1 MRMCELKK
9 VFMAASFL
17 YCLHIQ
23 VDKLTFAIIPAT
35 PPQSIRR
42 VRSVALF
49 AAVLFSFPIAFYNI
63 WYRQVMQRYQMDV
76 APLNLFAF

>member
-1 MRMCELKK
+1 M
-9 VFMAASFL
+9 VASFFIFV
-17 YCLHIQ
+17 HIP

-49 AAVLFSFPIAFYNI
+49 AAVLFSFPIALNDSYMVDKYDTCVQLYLPYI
-63 WYRQVMQRYQMDV
+63 QHTVHQVLSGQT
-76 APLNLFAF
+76 